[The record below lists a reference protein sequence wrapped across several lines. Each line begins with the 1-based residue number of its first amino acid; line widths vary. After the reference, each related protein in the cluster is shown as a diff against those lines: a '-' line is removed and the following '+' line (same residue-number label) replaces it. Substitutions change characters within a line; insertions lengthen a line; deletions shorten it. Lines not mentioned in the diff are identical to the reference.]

1 MSQAST
7 RKILITGAT
16 GYIGSYTSRI
26 LAATHPRTTV
36 YALSRAEPET
46 ARVKNPK
53 MAQFD
58 NIVFVKGDCLQED
71 GIDGARDVMSEVD
84 SVVHMVG
91 SITDSFNYKKVLQT
105 FGDFDKMQNCAKKTL
120 SSP

>member
-1 MSQAST
+1 
-7 RKILITGAT
+7 
-16 GYIGSYTSRI
+16 
-26 LAATHPRTTV
+26 
-36 YALSRAEPET
+36 
-46 ARVKNPK
+46 

-58 NIVFVKGDCLQED
+58 NIVFVKGDCLKED
-71 GIDGARDVMSEVD
+71 GMDGARDVMSEVD

-120 SSP
+120 SSPQEVLRPERVFEAANWLKDVA